1 MSRVLAALQVLY
13 ICDAAVSD
21 GFPDSGSRAVSNM
34 DFNQQG
40 YSNSNLF
47 LAVGE
52 YAYVVSFSADGEY
65 AGFHS
70 LDIAIMRCSIL
81 RTQ

>member
-1 MSRVLAALQVLY
+1 
-13 ICDAAVSD
+13 
-21 GFPDSGSRAVSNM
+21 M
-34 DFNQQG
+34 DFNRQG

-47 LAVGE
+47 VAVRE
-52 YAYVVSFSADGEY
+52 NAYVVSFSADGEY

-70 LDIAIMRCSIL
+70 LDIAITMHCPIL